1 MHTWNKFRCFNSST
15 QWCLILDLLPPPH
28 QGWRHCLPVLGGGH
42 QVPVEQKVGELNVL
56 RPAPPL
62 AAVLR
67 PAPPLAA
74 GLLLLLATGQAGRP
88 RPAMASLTS
97 PSLAD

>member
-28 QGWRHCLPVLGGGH
+28 QGWRHRLPVLGGGYE
-42 QVPVEQKVGELNVL
+42 VPVEQKVGELNVL

-62 AAVLR
+62 AA
-67 PAPPLAA
+67 
-74 GLLLLLATGQAGRP
+74 GLLLLLAPGQAGRP